1 MISPASASER
11 VSLPK
16 AIGWSVA
23 FMLLGIAT
31 SAVLMSLWAQVAYG
45 NVGRGLNALVEPGP
59 AQTIVAGSSQL
70 LGFAFA
76 TWVIGFRVL
85 RLGRADLRWF
95 RPKAGAPGLVTGASL
110 WETRAIQA
118 ILWRARPIPSMLKG
132 TSTSKCS

>member
-31 SAVLMSLWAQVAYG
+31 SALLMSLWAQVAYG

-76 TWVIGFRVL
+76 TWIIGFRVL
-85 RLGRADLRWF
+85 HLSRADLRWF
-95 RPKAGAPGLVTGASL
+95 RPRRRCAGTGHRLGCWRRGRRGRSARRGPGSQLALV
-110 WETRAIQA
+110 
-118 ILWRARPIPSMLKG
+118 P
-132 TSTSKCS
+132 